1 MARFPEVSGLSRRQ
15 TEIMDVVYRLEEAS
29 VTDILEHLNDPP
41 TDGALR
47 RMLHILAE
55 RGLVEARYDG
65 PRKVY
70 RPVQKKEEARKRALR
85 RVAETFFG
93 GSHARLMAS
102 LFEEADVDLSKGER
116 KALRRLIARAK
127 EAEG

>member
-1 MARFPEVSGLSRRQ
+1 MAKPPASPSLSRRQ
-15 TEIMDVVYRLEEAS
+15 NEIMDVVYRLEEVS
-29 VTDILEHLNDPP
+29 VAEILEHLHAPP

-47 RMLHILAE
+47 RMLHILVE

-102 LFEEADVDLSKGER
+102 LFEEPDVDLTDQER
-116 KALRRLIARAK
+116 KTLRRLIAKAK
-127 EAEG
+127 EEER

>member
-1 MARFPEVSGLSRRQ
+1 MARSPKVPGLSRRQ

-29 VTDILEHLNDPP
+29 VSEIQEQLHEPP

-70 RPVQKKEEARKRALR
+70 RPVQKKEEARRRALG

-102 LFEEADVDLSKGER
+102 LFEESDMELSDAER
-116 KALRRLIARAK
+116 KTLRRLIAKAK
-127 EAEG
+127 EAEE

>member
-1 MARFPEVSGLSRRQ
+1 MAKNPESRGLSRRQ
-15 TEIMDVVYRLEEAS
+15 SEIMDVVYRLNEAT
-29 VTDILEHLNDPP
+29 VAEILEQLRDPP

-47 RMLHILAE
+47 RMLHILVD

-70 RPVQKKEEARKRALR
+70 RAVQKKEEARRRALK

-93 GSHARLMAS
+93 GSNARLMAS
-102 LFEEADVDLSKGER
+102 LFEESAGDLTEAER
-116 KALRRLIARAK
+116 KTLRRLIAKAR
-127 EAEG
+127 EEER

>member
-1 MARFPEVSGLSRRQ
+1 MTESPKAPGLSRRQ
-15 TEIMDVVYRLEEAS
+15 REIMDAVYRLEEAS
-29 VTDILEHLNDPP
+29 VSDILEQLDDPP

-47 RMLHILAE
+47 RMLHILAQ

-85 RVAETFFG
+85 RVAETFFD

-102 LFEEADVDLSKGER
+102 LFEESDVDLSDAER
-116 KALRRLIARAK
+116 RTLRRLIAKAK
-127 EAEG
+127 EAER

>member
-1 MARFPEVSGLSRRQ
+1 VATHPASPGLSRRQ
-15 TEIMDVVYRLEEAS
+15 AEIMDVVYRLEEAS
-29 VTDILEHLNDPP
+29 VAEILAQLHDPP

-65 PRKVY
+65 PRKAY
-70 RPVQKKEEARKRALR
+70 RPVQRKEEARKRALR
-85 RVAETFFG
+85 RLAETFFG

-102 LFEEADVDLSKGER
+102 LFEESDVDLTPAER
-116 KALRRLIARAK
+116 RTLRRLIAKAK
-127 EAEG
+127 EAEP